1 MCRRANSALS
11 CNHRGSSSPI
21 ADSGPSYKMLSL
33 ASSLGHRLE
42 PSSHTLSRNKDWG
55 ENRAAIVGQPPW
67 RRLAS
72 KNRAGGV
79 RISSGVF
86 SGETFCAVGYGST
99 AISRRTWDSAAEPL
113 LTVAGA
119 SGGMDCVM
127 GPLDSIALSLSS
139 CCTIHVEVWAVVRG
153 SCGLRPWHHRD
164 GDGVTA
170 WSRRGEEDTRSPLI
184 F

>member
-42 PSSHTLSRNKDWG
+42 PSSRTLSRNKDWG

-67 RRLAS
+67 HRLAS
-72 KNRAGGV
+72 KNQAGGV

-86 SGETFCAVGYGST
+86 SGETFCAEGYGST
-99 AISRRTWDSAAEPL
+99 AISHRSGWISSTPQCSADRAPRAGDSWYVTRCLIHDVARFL
-113 LTVAGA
+113 L
-119 SGGMDCVM
+119 
-127 GPLDSIALSLSS
+127 P
-139 CCTIHVEVWAVVRG
+139 
-153 SCGLRPWHHRD
+153 
-164 GDGVTA
+164 
-170 WSRRGEEDTRSPLI
+170 
-184 F
+184 